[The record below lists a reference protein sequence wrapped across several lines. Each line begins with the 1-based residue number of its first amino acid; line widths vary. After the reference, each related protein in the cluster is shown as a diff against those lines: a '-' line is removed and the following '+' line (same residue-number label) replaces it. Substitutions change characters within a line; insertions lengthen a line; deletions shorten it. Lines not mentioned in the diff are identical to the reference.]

1 MRTQKMISLEGYSNL
16 LATLYAAP
24 LDEERW
30 QQFLAQICDLTESI
44 YGIFSSND
52 SALERRI
59 LAHSGMPAFSEA
71 YRQYNQSF
79 RQKDPFR
86 EGFLRHPRV
95 GIIEGNELCPH
106 QELVKTEI
114 YREFLRP
121 LQLHH
126 MTFMVLSMSPCKYE
140 LISMWRGAG
149 QPQLDREAHELLQ
162 MLMPHLQT
170 ALNVRRM
177 LGAAE
182 SRAQT
187 AETLLDANATAAV
200 LLDDRGQVLYMNQA
214 ARNLALAA
222 DGLRLDGDR
231 LSPSDA
237 SARTRFRALVLA
249 AAATDRPQPG
259 GAIAL
264 SRASGQRPL
273 QVLVT
278 PFRPPQPH
286 RSDARVLVLASDPEV
301 AIHFPDAVLR
311 ALYDLTP
318 AETEIANGLLTG
330 FSLEEVALLRK
341 VSVATVRSQMKNLL
355 GKTSTRRQGDLV
367 RLLCTLPRTASA
379 VRQFLT
385 R

>member
-1 MRTQKMISLEGYSNL
+1 MISLEGYSEL

-24 LDEERW
+24 LDEQRW

-44 YGIFSSND
+44 YGIFTSND
-52 SALERRI
+52 SMLQRRI
-59 LAHSGMPAFSEA
+59 LAHSGMPSFAEA
-71 YRQYNQSF
+71 YRTYNESF
-79 RQKDPFR
+79 RNRDPFR
-86 EGFLRHPRV
+86 EGFLRQPRV
-95 GIIEGNELCPH
+95 GIIDGNELCPH
-106 QELVKTEI
+106 HELVKTDL
-114 YREFLRP
+114 YREFLQP

-126 MTFMVLSMSPCKYE
+126 MTFVVVSMSPRKYE
-140 LISMWRGAG
+140 LISMWRGAER
-149 QPQLDREAHELLQ
+149 PRLDAKASELLRL
-162 MLMPHLQT
+162 LMPHLQT

-182 SRAQT
+182 SRAMT
-187 AETLLDANATAAV
+187 AETLLDANPTAAI
-200 LLDDRGQVLYMNQA
+200 LLDGKGDVVFMNQA

-222 DGLRLDGDR
+222 DGIRIDGDR
-231 LSPSDA
+231 LSPTDTA
-237 SARTRFRALVLA
+237 SRSRFRALVQS
-249 AAATDRPQPG
+249 AAATQQSLPG

-264 SRASGQRPL
+264 SRRSGQRDL

-278 PFRPPQPH
+278 PFRTLRQH
-286 RSDARVLVLASDPEV
+286 STDARVLVLASDPEV

-330 FSLEEVALLRK
+330 YSLEEVALLRK

-367 RLLCTLPRTASA
+367 RLLSTLPRTASA
-379 VRQFLT
+379 VKHFLS